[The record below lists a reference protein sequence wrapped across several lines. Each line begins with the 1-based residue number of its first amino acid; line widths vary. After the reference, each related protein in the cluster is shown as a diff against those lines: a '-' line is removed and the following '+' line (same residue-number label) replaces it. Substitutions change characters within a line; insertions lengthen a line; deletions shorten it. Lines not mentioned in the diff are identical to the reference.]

1 MSRVVTPLPEMRAA
15 APELIGALEPVYIA
29 ETEAEREAVFS
40 FRYSVYGAE
49 LGRKLGHADH
59 GRQRVHDE
67 EDDQPYTTLL
77 YTMLT
82 TGDGAG
88 QLTGTARIR
97 HWGPGE
103 VPAKDWE
110 AFSMERFE
118 GLRDMLAAEV
128 GRLMIEP
135 GRRGQMGLVSMSC
148 AVYQLCAGELPTE
161 VAFINCA
168 AGLVRHYRLLGFRT
182 YAGKLVPTADGIEV
196 PLVLIPSDR
205 AYLEQ
210 AGSFVAPFADLFCGP
225 GTRPPVDVGRWAHL
239 LDADSAPVRF
249 DSAAVW
255 ERVSRLRQAEAGHP
269 SMLET
274 LSEDTVQK
282 LTGKGF
288 LMDIPAGQLLTEK
301 GLTQREIFVIL
312 DGAFEVHD
320 GDRRIALLGP
330 GEVIGEV
337 GFFGTSGRRMASV
350 TAASDGQVLALRRR
364 FVDELMKSDP
374 ACAAEILFGLARV
387 LADRQYDPA
396 S

>member
-1 MSRVVTPLPEMRAA
+1 MSRVLVPPPEMRAA
-15 APELIGALEPVYIA
+15 APDLIDAVEPVYIA

-49 LGRKLGHADH
+49 LGRKLGNADH

-67 EDDQPYTTLL
+67 EDDQPYTILL
-77 YTMLT
+77 YTD
-82 TGDGAG
+82 DGAG
-88 QLTGTARIR
+88 QLTSTARLR
-97 HWGPGE
+97 RWEPGQ

-110 AFSMERFE
+110 AFSMERFD
-118 GLRDMLAAEV
+118 GLREMSVSEI

-135 GRRGQMGLVSMSC
+135 GSRGQLGLVSIVC
-148 AVYQLCAGELPTE
+148 AVYQLYAGEMPAD
-161 VAFINCA
+161 VGFINCA

-196 PLVLIPSDR
+196 PLVVVPSDR

-210 AGSFVAPFADLFCGP
+210 AGSFVAPFADVFYGP
-225 GTRPPVDVGRWAHL
+225 GKHEPVDIGRWARL

-249 DSAAVW
+249 DPGAVW
-255 ERVSRLRQAEAGHP
+255 DRVSRLREAADDHR
-269 SMLET
+269 SMLEA
-274 LSEDTVQK
+274 LSEDTVRK
-282 LTGKGF
+282 LSDKGF
-288 LMDIPAGQLLTEK
+288 LMDVAAGQLLTEK

-320 GDRRIALLGP
+320 GDRRLALLGP
-330 GEVIGEV
+330 GEVIGEI
-337 GFFGTSGRRMASV
+337 GFFGTSGRRIASV

-364 FVDELMKSDP
+364 FIDELMKSDP
-374 ACAAEILFGLARV
+374 ACAAEILFELARV
-387 LADRQYDPA
+387 LADRQFVPA

>member
-49 LGRKLGHADH
+49 LGRKLGNADH

-67 EDDQPYTTLL
+67 EDDRPYTTLL
-77 YTMLT
+77 YTE
-82 TGDGAG
+82 DGAG
-88 QLTGTARIR
+88 QLTGTTRIR
-97 HWGPGE
+97 RWEPGQ

-118 GLRDMLAAEV
+118 GLRDMPTAEI

-135 GRRGQMGLVSMSC
+135 GHRGQMGLVSMSC
-148 AVYQLCAGELPTE
+148 AVYQLYAGEL
-161 VAFINCA
+161 AADAGFINCA

-182 YAGKLVPTADGIEV
+182 YAGQLVPTADGIEV

-210 AGSFVAPFADLFCGP
+210 AGSFVAPFADLFYGP
-225 GTRPPVDVGRWAHL
+225 GRRPPVDVERWARL

-249 DSAAVW
+249 DAAAVW
-255 ERVSRLRQAEAGHP
+255 DRVSRLRQTDGNP
-269 SMLET
+269 SILES

-282 LTGKGF
+282 LSGQGF
-288 LMDIPAGQLLTEK
+288 LMNVSAGQLLTEK
-301 GLTQREIFVIL
+301 GLNQREIFVIL

-320 GDRRIALLGP
+320 RDRRIAVLGP

-350 TAASDGQVLALRRR
+350 TAASDGQVLVLRRR
-364 FVDELMKSDP
+364 FVDELMRSDP
-374 ACAAEILFGLARV
+374 ACAAEVLFGLARV
-387 LADRQYDPA
+387 LADRQYA

>member
-1 MSRVVTPLPEMRAA
+1 MSRVLAPSAEMRAA
-15 APELIGALEPVYIA
+15 APELVDALEPVYVA

-40 FRYSVYGAE
+40 FRYTVYAAE
-49 LGRKLGHADH
+49 LNRKLGNADH
-59 GRQRVHDE
+59 GRKRLHDE

-77 YTMLT
+77 YTD
-82 TGDGAG
+82 DGAG
-88 QLTGTARIR
+88 RLTGTLRIR
-97 HWGPGE
+97 RWEPGQ

-118 GLRDMLAAEV
+118 GLRNMATGEV

-135 GRRGQMGLVSMSC
+135 GDRGQLGLVSMAC
-148 AVYQLCAGELPTE
+148 AVYQMYATELAAN
-161 VAFINCA
+161 VVFINCA

-182 YAGKLVPTADGIEV
+182 YAGRLVPTVDGIEV

-210 AGSFVAPFADLFCGP
+210 AGSFVVPFVDVFYGP
-225 GTRPPVDVGRWAHL
+225 GKRAPADVGRWAGL
-239 LDADSAPVRF
+239 MDADSAPVRF
-249 DSAAVW
+249 DPAAVW
-255 ERVSRLRQAEAGHP
+255 ERVDRLRQAEAEHP
-269 SMLET
+269 LMLEA
-274 LSEDTVQK
+274 LSEDTVRK
-282 LTGKGF
+282 LSDKGF

-301 GLTQREIFVIL
+301 GLAQREIFVIL
-312 DGAFEVHD
+312 DGVFEVHD

-374 ACAAEILFGLARV
+374 ACAAEVLFGLARV
-387 LADRQYDPA
+387 LADRQYVPA

>member
-1 MSRVVTPLPEMRAA
+1 MSRLVTPLPQMRAA
-15 APELIGALEPVYIA
+15 APDLVGALEPVYIA

-49 LGRKLGHADH
+49 LGRKLGNADH
-59 GRQRVHDE
+59 GRHRVHDP
-67 EDDQPYTTLL
+67 EDDRPYTTLL
-77 YTMLT
+77 YTD
-82 TGDGAG
+82 DGTG

-97 HWGPGE
+97 RWEPGE

-118 GLRDMLAAEV
+118 GLQDMPTAEV
-128 GRLMIEP
+128 GRLMIER

-148 AVYQLCAGELPTE
+148 AIYQLCAGELPVD

-182 YAGKLVPTADGIEV
+182 YAGTMVPTADGIEV

-210 AGSFVAPFADLFCGP
+210 AGSFVAPFADPLYGA
-225 GTRPPVDVGRWAHL
+225 GKRAPVDIGRWARV
-239 LDADSAPVRF
+239 LDADSAPVSF
-249 DSAAVW
+249 DPAAIW
-255 ERVSRLRQAEAGHP
+255 ERVEALRQAADEHP
-269 SMLET
+269 SMLES
-274 LSEDTVQK
+274 LSEDTVRK
-282 LTGKGF
+282 LSDKGF
-288 LMDIPAGQLLTEK
+288 LMNVPAGQLLTEK

-350 TAASDGQVLALRRR
+350 TAASDGQVLVLRRR

-387 LADRQYDPA
+387 LADRQYP
-396 S
+396 

>member
-1 MSRVVTPLPEMRAA
+1 MSRLVTPLPAMRAA
-15 APELIGALEPVYIA
+15 APDLVGALEPVHIA
-29 ETEAEREAVFS
+29 ETQAEREAVFS

-49 LGRKLGHADH
+49 LGRKLGNADH
-59 GRQRVHDE
+59 GRHRVHDG

-77 YTMLT
+77 YT
-82 TGDGAG
+82 GDGTG

-97 HWGPGE
+97 RWEPGE

-118 GLRDMLAAEV
+118 GLRDMPTAEI
-128 GRLMIEP
+128 GRLMIER

-148 AVYQLCAGELPTE
+148 AIYQLCAGELPAD

-182 YAGKLVPTADGIEV
+182 YAGAMVPTADGIEV

-210 AGSFVAPFADLFCGP
+210 AGSFVAPFADLLYGP
-225 GTRPPVDVGRWAHL
+225 GKRAPVDVGRWARV
-239 LDADSAPVRF
+239 LDADSAPVSF
-249 DSAAVW
+249 DPAAIW
-255 ERVSRLRQAEAGHP
+255 ERVDRLRQAADEQP
-269 SMLET
+269 SMLESF
-274 LSEDTVQK
+274 SEDTVRK
-282 LTGKGF
+282 LSDKGF
-288 LMDIPAGQLLTEK
+288 LMKVPAGHLLTEK

-320 GDRRIALLGP
+320 GDRRIAVLGP

-350 TAASDGQVLALRRR
+350 TAASDGQVLVLRRR

-387 LADRQYDPA
+387 LADRQYVPV

>member
-49 LGRKLGHADH
+49 LGRKLGNADH

-67 EDDQPYTTLL
+67 EDDRPYTTLL
-77 YTMLT
+77 YTE
-82 TGDGAG
+82 DGAG
-88 QLTGTARIR
+88 QLTGTTRIR
-97 HWGPGE
+97 RWEPGQ

-118 GLRDMLAAEV
+118 GLRDMPTAEI

-135 GRRGQMGLVSMSC
+135 GHRGQMGLVSMSC
-148 AVYQLCAGELPTE
+148 AVYQLYAGEL
-161 VAFINCA
+161 AADAGFINCA

-182 YAGKLVPTADGIEV
+182 YAGQLVPTADGIEV

-210 AGSFVAPFADLFCGP
+210 AGSFVAPFADLFYGP
-225 GTRPPVDVGRWAHL
+225 GRRPPVDVERWARL

-249 DSAAVW
+249 DAAAVW
-255 ERVSRLRQAEAGHP
+255 DRVSRLRQTDGNP
-269 SMLET
+269 SILES

-282 LTGKGF
+282 LSGQGF
-288 LMDIPAGQLLTEK
+288 LMNVSAGQLLTEK
-301 GLTQREIFVIL
+301 GLNQREIFVIL
-312 DGAFEVHD
+312 DGAIEVHD
-320 GDRRIALLGP
+320 RDRRIAVLGP
-330 GEVIGEV
+330 GEVNGEV

-350 TAASDGQVLALRRR
+350 TAASDGQVLVLRRR
-364 FVDELMKSDP
+364 FVDELMRSDP
-374 ACAAEILFGLARV
+374 ACAAEVLFGLARV
-387 LADRQYDPA
+387 LADRQYA

>member
-1 MSRVVTPLPEMRAA
+1 MSRVVTPLPETRAA

-29 ETEAEREAVFS
+29 GTEAEREAVFS

-49 LGRKLGHADH
+49 LGRKLGNADH

-67 EDDQPYTTLL
+67 EDDEPYTTLL
-77 YTMLT
+77 YTD
-82 TGDGAG
+82 DGAG
-88 QLTGTARIR
+88 QLTGTTRIR
-97 HWGPGE
+97 RWEPGQ

-118 GLRDMLAAEV
+118 GLRDMPTAEI
-128 GRLMIEP
+128 GRLMIES
-135 GRRGQMGLVSMSC
+135 GHRGQLGLVSVSC
-148 AVYQLCAGELPTE
+148 VVYQLCARELAADA
-161 VAFINCA
+161 AFINCA

-182 YAGKLVPTADGIEV
+182 YAGDMVPTADGIEV
-196 PLVLIPSDR
+196 PLVLIPGDR

-210 AGSFVAPFADLFCGP
+210 VGSFVAPFANVFYGP
-225 GTRPPVDVGRWAHL
+225 GKRAPVDVGRWARL

-249 DSAAVW
+249 DPAAVW
-255 ERVSRLRQAEAGHP
+255 ERVSRLRQSAAEHA
-269 SMLET
+269 SMLEA

-288 LMDIPAGQLLTEK
+288 LMDIPAGRLLTEK

-320 GDRRIALLGP
+320 GKRRIALLGP

-374 ACAAEILFGLARV
+374 VCAAEVLFGLARV

-396 S
+396 SRA

>member
-1 MSRVVTPLPEMRAA
+1 MSRVLVPPPEMRAA
-15 APELIGALEPVYIA
+15 APELIDAAEPVYVA

-49 LGRKLGHADH
+49 LGRKLGNADH
-59 GRQRVHDE
+59 GRYRVHDD
-67 EDDQPYTTLL
+67 EDDKPYTILL
-77 YTMLT
+77 YTD
-82 TGDGAG
+82 DGAG
-88 QLTGTARIR
+88 QLTSTARLR
-97 HWGPGE
+97 HWEPGQ
-103 VPAKDWE
+103 VPAKEWE
-110 AFSMERFE
+110 AFSMERFD
-118 GLRDMLAAEV
+118 GLDQMSTSEI

-135 GRRGQMGLVSMSC
+135 GRRGQLGLVSIVC
-148 AVYQLCAGELPTE
+148 AVYQLYAGEMPAD
-161 VAFINCA
+161 VGFINCA

-182 YAGKLVPTADGIEV
+182 YDGRLVSTADGIEV
-196 PLVLIPSDR
+196 PLVVIPSDR

-210 AGSFVAPFADLFCGP
+210 VGSFVAPFADVFYGP
-225 GTRPPVDVGRWAHL
+225 GKRAPVDVGRWARL

-249 DSAAVW
+249 DTSAVW
-255 ERVSRLRQAEAGHP
+255 DRVSRLRQAETERV
-269 SMLET
+269 SMIEA
-274 LSEDTVQK
+274 LSEDTVRK
-282 LTGKGF
+282 LSDKGF
-288 LMDIPAGQLLTEK
+288 LMNVSSGQLLTEK

-364 FVDELMKSDP
+364 FVDEIMKSDP

-387 LADRQYDPA
+387 LADRQYVWV